1 MIRASQG
8 VSYSGFQWLEGC
20 QGCLEDGGWAE
31 GQGWR
36 SVPPLPLEGPHSLKT
51 I

>member
-1 MIRASQG
+1 MGPARLSLILTFSGLRDLVG
-8 VSYSGFQWLEGC
+8 VLE
-20 QGCLEDGGWAE
+20 EGGWAE

-36 SVPPLPLEGPHSLKT
+36 SVPTLLLEGPHSLKT

>member
-1 MIRASQG
+1 MSLILAF
-8 VSYSGFQWLEGC
+8 SGLRDAGGGGG
-20 QGCLEDGGWAE
+20 GCLEEGGWAE

-36 SVPPLPLEGPHSLKT
+36 SAPPLPLEGPHSLKT